1 MKEGKKDG
9 LQEILERLEQGVKD
23 FYKGDKFQSYLNTLS
38 KFHNYSLNNTLLI
51 AMQKPEAS
59 LVAGYNAWKNNFNR
73 QVQKGEKAIKI
84 LAPTPYKT
92 KKMIDKVDEKG
103 NLVLDENGKPKKEE
117 VILTVLK
124 FKVVSV
130 FDVSQTEGEPLPQ
143 LVESLKGE
151 VHEFDYLF
159 QALKE
164 ISPVPISFEDM
175 ESAHGYF
182 SPAEN
187 RIALKKGESQ
197 LQTIKT
203 LIHEIAHAV
212 LHNTEMQKEEK
223 KDRRTKEVEAESVA
237 YVVTN
242 HFGFDTSEY
251 SFGYVAGWSSDR
263 DIKELK
269 GSMEIIKNTSSDLI
283 QKLESKMLEIQMLK
297 SKEPIVKATYKEKVK
312 EEIRQEVKAAGM
324 TVDQNEA
331 NRYEAFNMAKE
342 NNKNSLL
349 GKLRFNKDI
358 LKNQEKKEM
367 ETIKKDEVE
376 R

>member
-1 MKEGKKDG
+1 MKEEKKDA

-187 RIALKKGESQ
+187 RIALKEGESQ

-242 HFGFDTSEY
+242 HFGLDTSEY
-251 SFGYVAGWSSDR
+251 SFGYVAGWSSGR

-312 EEIRQEVKAAGM
+312 EEIRQEVKVAGM
-324 TVDQNEA
+324 TIDQNEA

>member
-1 MKEGKKDG
+1 
-9 LQEILERLEQGVKD
+9 
-23 FYKGDKFQSYLNTLS
+23 
-38 KFHNYSLNNTLLI
+38 
-51 AMQKPEAS
+51 
-59 LVAGYNAWKNNFNR
+59 
-73 QVQKGEKAIKI
+73 
-84 LAPTPYKT
+84 
-92 KKMIDKVDEKG
+92 
-103 NLVLDENGKPKKEE
+103 
-117 VILTVLK
+117 
-124 FKVVSV
+124 
-130 FDVSQTEGEPLPQ
+130 
-143 LVESLKGE
+143 
-151 VHEFDYLF
+151 
-159 QALKE
+159 
-164 ISPVPISFEDM
+164 
-175 ESAHGYF
+175 
-182 SPAEN
+182 
-187 RIALKKGESQ
+187 
-197 LQTIKT
+197 
-203 LIHEIAHAV
+203 
-212 LHNTEMQKEEK
+212 MQKEEK

-242 HFGFDTSEY
+242 HFGLDTSEY

-297 SKEPIVKATYKEKVK
+297 SKEPIVKARYKEKVK
-312 EEIRQEVKAAGM
+312 EEIRQEVKVAGM
-324 TVDQNEA
+324 TIDQNEA